1 MTAGKKLFLSRL
13 VRVLRLLYL
22 FPDGRR
28 WKRVCPGFVGSMM
41 MLAAFPR
48 QREVQSM
55 DGRLVYMMDWALLIT
70 FHSGGISRVNMW
82 GPGDRAWVGLPLVQ
96 A

>member
-48 QREVQSM
+48 QREVQTVNGWEAGLH
-55 DGRLVYMMDWALLIT
+55 DGLG
-70 FHSGGISRVNMW
+70 FVNDLSFR
-82 GPGDRAWVGLPLVQ
+82 GD
-96 A
+96 